1 MAKGKQM
8 KVLEDR
14 LELVRREM
22 DKLKAQEALLLDMIR
37 VETGEPMVKPRAP
50 RSNVKQAVLD
60 LLARYQESGLNA
72 AMAVEYAKEAGTSLD
87 RGSVSSLLSR
97 MKNEG
102 VVTYDGAVYR
112 LAPAKKTA
120 PGVVHHIRTSGAS
133 T

>member
-22 DKLKAQEALLLDMIR
+22 EKLKAQESLLLDMIR
-37 VETGEPMVKPRAP
+37 VETGEPMVKLRAP
-50 RSNVKQAVLD
+50 RSNVKQAVID

-112 LAPAKKTA
+112 LAPSKKTGPA
-120 PGVVHHIRTSGAS
+120 MVHPIRTSGAAM
-133 T
+133 

>member
-22 DKLKAQEALLLDMIR
+22 EKLKAQEALLLDMIR
-37 VETGEPMVKPRAP
+37 VETGEPMIRARAP
-50 RSNVKQAVLD
+50 RSNVKLAVLD
-60 LLARYQESGLNA
+60 LLARFQESGLNA
-72 AMAVEYAKEAGTSLD
+72 AMAVEYAKEAGSNLD

-102 VVTYDGAVYR
+102 VVVYDGAVYR
-112 LAPAKKTA
+112 LAPSKKTS